1 MTGEA
6 RKGRSKWDAKGPPEI
21 VEISEDESLPTNMDD
36 HKGGNL
42 LPNQNL
48 TNGNENRI
56 GESVNIRSDAS
67 GLHDSSGNEQE
78 QADGINKDI
87 KERPSKASSERSQPL
102 KIGDEDHNKND
113 WCHRSLEKATGIQSM
128 GKYADDRRR
137 GDGWGT
143 ALSRG
148 YSSRMSSGPDSWK
161 QCSRS
166 PPSPRGGWNR
176 SRRNRSCSRSRSRSR
191 SIGRG
196 RGRSRSRSPYL
207 TDRGSEWRVERGRA
221 FGGPPL
227 PCRDFAAGRCRRG
240 SNCRFPHEDGVRR
253 QFDEHY
259 PVDSRERYGHLNR
272 EFIDSREQDDYL
284 RSRPSRGAHY
294 DEGTWEKS
302 EPRGEY
308 RSTVQC
314 HDFVKG
320 RCSRGA
326 NCRFIHDDSAS
337 HGGWRDEVRDIGR
350 GGTDSSHGTRTEH
363 RRTNKNPCKF
373 FAEGRCRRGQNCP
386 YLHEE
391 TSQSQVGLGAPDKPL
406 DYSGGRTRRGNYF
419 NWGEQSNA
427 VQASSHVLS
436 RDDREN
442 TVSQGAD
449 RSDSRYENKNRHSK
463 DAGSSQFQVI
473 PQENFGSLGQNKPE
487 IAALQ
492 PPQFL
497 SSIQTGAEGINN
509 DKISDSDVQS
519 GPGNIGNL
527 SMQTG
532 MHTPNLVGEQY
543 LGQQS
548 QSQDAIPQS
557 SPVPFPPVTTQLQN
571 STSSVP
577 LNSQMQK
584 NDFSLHPNRQ
594 DQFVVPHA
602 TSNES
607 APSIQSQPVAPYMG
621 HSQHG
626 YIMGAQALPDI
637 SAHNG
642 QIFNVIGQAP
652 QTVPTIVHAGQSKA
666 TSDTPKLSR
675 DSGDQSF
682 QNIHNF
688 QSVSPNEQTQ
698 NQTFQGVSV
707 VASSSSVD
715 MVGAP
720 LYHNVASSDE
730 AVRRVTASLVQYFV
744 PSLTA
749 DTTGLQSSQ
758 PNPNSSLINNSSAV
772 PQAVQP
778 NHWSWPQ
785 QANMVQSAHCVPSEQ
800 PAPQTFQVP
809 MAVGSSNGNPL
820 LLPQL
825 VAPTGPAAIVAVNE
839 TTPAE
844 NKKGEPKDTD
854 AEAHEDGENKKSK
867 DSKALKM
874 FKLALADFVKDA
886 LKPTWKEGQLSR
898 ELHKTIVKKVV
909 DKVTSTVENTPQTK
923 EKIDIYMSYSREKLN
938 KLVQAYVG
946 KYVKT

>member
-21 VEISEDESLPTNMDD
+21 VEISEDESLPMNMVDC
-36 HKGGNL
+36 KGGNL

-67 GLHDSSGNEQE
+67 MLHDSSGNKQE
-78 QADGINKDI
+78 QADGFNKDI
-87 KERPSKASSERSQPL
+87 KERPSKTSSERSQPL
-102 KIGDEDHNKND
+102 RTGDEDHNKNG
-113 WCHRSLEKATGIQSM
+113 WCNRSLEKATGNQGM
-128 GKYADDRRR
+128 GKYAGDRRR
-137 GDGWGT
+137 DDGWGT

-166 PPSPRGGWNR
+166 RSPPSPRGGWNR
-176 SRRNRSCSRSRSRSR
+176 SR
-191 SIGRG
+191 
-196 RGRSRSRSPYL
+196 
-207 TDRGSEWRVERGRA
+207 
-221 FGGPPL
+221 
-227 PCRDFAAGRCRRG
+227 
-240 SNCRFPHEDGVRR
+240 RFPHEDGVRR

-259 PVDSRERYGHLNR
+259 PSDSRERYGHLNR

-294 DEGTWEKS
+294 DEGTWERS
-302 EPRGEY
+302 QPRGEY

-350 GGTDSSHGTRTEH
+350 GGTDSSLGTRTEH
-363 RRTNKNPCKF
+363 RRTNKKPCKF

-406 DYSGGRTRRGNYF
+406 DYNGGRTRRGNYL

-442 TVSQGAD
+442 TASQGAD

-463 DAGSSQFQVI
+463 DAGSSQYQII
-473 PQENFGSLGQNKPE
+473 PPEDFGSLGQNKPE
-487 IAALQ
+487 IAASQ
-492 PPQFL
+492 PPQFV
-497 SSIQTGAEGINN
+497 SSIQTGADSINN
-509 DKISDSDVQS
+509 DKVSDSDIQS
-519 GPGNIGNL
+519 GPGTIGNL
-527 SMQTG
+527 SMQIG
-532 MHTPNLVGEQY
+532 MHAPNLGGEQS

-557 SPVPFPPVTTQLQN
+557 SVVPFLPVTTQLQN
-571 STSSVP
+571 ITSSLP

-584 NDFSLHPNRQ
+584 NDFSLHPNMQ

-626 YIMGAQALPDI
+626 YIMGAQALSDI

-652 QTVPTIVHAGQSKA
+652 QNVPTIVHAGQSKA

-749 DTTGLQSSQ
+749 DTTGLQSSL

-772 PQAVQP
+772 PRAVQP

-785 QANMVQSAHCVPSEQ
+785 QANMVQPACCVPSEQ

-809 MAVGSSNGNPL
+809 MAAGSSNGNPL
-820 LLPQL
+820 LLPHS
-825 VAPTGPAAIVAVNE
+825 VAPTGPATIVAVNE
-839 TTPAE
+839 HTPAE
-844 NKKGEPKDTD
+844 NKIGEPKDTD

-898 ELHKTIVKKVV
+898 ELHKTIVKKVI
-909 DKVTSTVENTPQTK
+909 DKVTSTVENIPQTK